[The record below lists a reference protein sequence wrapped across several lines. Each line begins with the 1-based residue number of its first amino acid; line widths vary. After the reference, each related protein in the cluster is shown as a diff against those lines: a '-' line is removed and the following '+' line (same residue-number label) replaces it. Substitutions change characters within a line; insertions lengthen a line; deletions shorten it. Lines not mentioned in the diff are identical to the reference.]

1 MVRLS
6 RTLVLAAL
14 LFAAPA
20 AAEGGAAAAGA
31 DALFR
36 EAVALAEAGKFKEA
50 ANKFEASY
58 ELDPA
63 RGTLQGWAMAEER
76 AGEPER
82 AYLHYQQLAREAKA
96 AKDGPRAKLAAERMS
111 ALSSK
116 VALVAL
122 EISGPAEAEGKVTL
136 DGRAL
141 DDAEIGTP
149 ILVSPGEHVFEG
161 ASPSG
166 ASFHQAVSAAIG
178 EKVRAQVSWHLPNT
192 SALPAPVEPPA
203 SHPERDE
210 GTSSSP
216 LTTIGLIVGG
226 AGVVAGGIGTYLWID
241 SGKDFDSVSG
251 DCPNGQCPPGTQ
263 SRIDDGRSKEN
274 LARLLLIGGGAAVAA
289 GVTLFVVGN
298 AQENHA
304 HARAVVG
311 PTGAYLT
318 GRF

>member
-1 MVRLS
+1 M
-6 RTLVLAAL
+6 
-14 LFAAPA
+14 
-20 AAEGGAAAAGA
+20 
-31 DALFR
+31 
-36 EAVALAEAGKFKEA
+36 
-50 ANKFEASY
+50 
-58 ELDPA
+58 
-63 RGTLQGWAMAEER
+63 
-76 AGEPER
+76 
-82 AYLHYQQLAREAKA
+82 
-96 AKDGPRAKLAAERMS
+96 
-111 ALSSK
+111 
-116 VALVAL
+116 
-122 EISGPAEAEGKVTL
+122 
-136 DGRAL
+136 
-141 DDAEIGTP
+141 
-149 ILVSPGEHVFEG
+149 
-161 ASPSG
+161 
-166 ASFHQAVSAAIG
+166 
-178 EKVRAQVSWHLPNT
+178 
-192 SALPAPVEPPA
+192 PAPVEPPA